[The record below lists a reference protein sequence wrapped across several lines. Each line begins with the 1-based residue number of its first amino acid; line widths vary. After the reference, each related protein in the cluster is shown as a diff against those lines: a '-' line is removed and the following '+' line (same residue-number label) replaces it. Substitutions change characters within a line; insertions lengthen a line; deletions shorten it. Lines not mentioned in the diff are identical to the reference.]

1 MYIKQWAIA
10 NHYDDTKLVPNVFAP
25 ACDQNL

>member
-10 NHYDDTKLVPNVFAP
+10 NHCDDTKLVPNVFAP